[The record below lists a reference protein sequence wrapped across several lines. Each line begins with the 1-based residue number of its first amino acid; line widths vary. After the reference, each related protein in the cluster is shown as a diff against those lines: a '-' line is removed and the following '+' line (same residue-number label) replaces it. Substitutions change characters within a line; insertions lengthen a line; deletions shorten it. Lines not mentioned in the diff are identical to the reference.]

1 MENKR
6 IDYLDY
12 VKGFGILLVILGH
25 IYDASN
31 SIKIWLYSFHMPL
44 FFIIS
49 GMLIKYT
56 NINNVKNM
64 KNIIISK
71 FKSLIIPYICFE
83 LLAIFVWMIQNG
95 FTFSAFKWNIT
106 DSIFMYCKAGTTWFL
121 FALFVSE
128 ILFISMLKYLK
139 SNKLITLITGV
150 LFIISL
156 TIYTENHNILVLFR
170 CFIANGFLYVGYY
183 GYNLIINKDLSVLF
197 IIALCVANI
206 ILSHFNGLVD
216 LWSLQFG
223 SIFLYTICSIL
234 GSVSIIYLLK
244 KIKQSFI
251 LKYLGK
257 NSLIIMATH
266 QVLLEKF
273 INIVTGGQYT
283 YLTGFL
289 MLILIVLIEIPVI
302 YVINKYL
309 PFMLGKF
316 KKKEKVQ
323 VISD

>member
-1 MENKR
+1 MENTKR

-12 VKGFGILLVILGH
+12 IKGFGILLVILGH
-25 IYDASN
+25 IYDVSN
-31 SIKIWLYSFHMPL
+31 PIKIWLYSFHIPL

-49 GMLIKYT
+49 GALIKYT
-56 NINNVKNM
+56 NINGRNM

-83 LLAIFVWMIQNG
+83 LLAIFVWMIQNEL
-95 FTFSAFKWNIT
+95 TFSAFKWNIT

-128 ILFISMLKYLK
+128 ILFISILKYLK
-139 SNKLITLITGV
+139 SNKLITLITGI

-156 TIYTENHNILVLFR
+156 TIHTENHNILVLFR

-183 GYNLIINKDLSVLF
+183 GYNLIINKNLSILF

-223 SIFLYTICSIL
+223 NIFLYTICSIL
-234 GSVSIIYLLK
+234 GSVSIIYLFK

-251 LKYLGK
+251 LKYLGE

-273 INIVTGGQYT
+273 INVVTGGQYT
-283 YLTGFL
+283 YLTGLL
-289 MLILIVLIEIPVI
+289 MLVLIVSIEIPII
-302 YVINKYL
+302 YIINRYM
-309 PFMLGKF
+309 PFMIGKF
-316 KKKEKVQ
+316 PKKKNVQ
-323 VISD
+323 TVTD